1 MININALLNSVDAIF
16 DLEIHNPRNHEAA
29 LLCDEALT
37 YRKIY
42 EELKLRDLPEG
53 SNIHVHHGHLLAG
66 YDAGYYAYIW
76 YVHPPV
82 VDGFAEC

>member
-1 MININALLNSVDAIF
+1 VVDVDALLQSVDAKF
-16 DLEIHNPRNHEAA
+16 DLEIHNPRNYQAA

-42 EELKLRDLPEG
+42 EELKLRVLPEQ

-66 YDAGYYAYIW
+66 YDAGYYAYI
-76 YVHPPV
+76 
-82 VDGFAEC
+82 

>member
-1 MININALLNSVDAIF
+1 MIDINALLNSVDAMF
-16 DLEIHNPRNHEAA
+16 DLEIHNPRNHESA
-29 LLCDEALT
+29 LSCDKARI

-42 EELKLRDLPEG
+42 EELKSRILPEE

-76 YVHPPV
+76 YVDLPV